1 MYDPG
6 NVYLIGFALLL
17 LLAAATM
24 FFAKRDLNKR
34 SEPTKLTNTPI
45 IACVSMAALL
55 VMAGV
60 VKVTVFADY
69 YNEHSIYMPTA

>member
-1 MYDPG
+1 MHDPG
-6 NVYLIGFALLL
+6 NVYLLGFALLL
-17 LLAAATM
+17 LLVAVTL

-34 SEPTKLTNTPI
+34 LEPTKLTNTPI
-45 IACVSMAALL
+45 IACVSVAALL

-69 YNEHSIYMPTA
+69 YNTHSIYMPKA